1 VRQSTMKSCVAVVG
15 WMIGSL
21 VLSGCVSSGR
31 YHEVEDDLV
40 TTQEEL
46 GATKSS
52 LDEAEGM
59 LVDMD
64 AQRAQ
69 LQEKAAQAD
78 KLKAENEA
86 LAKKVA
92 DLQKNGAISAPDGT
106 VIFTENGKYGYAM
119 KGDVIFAPGSDKLTK
134 EGERILTNLAAEL
147 KKNHHPITVVGH
159 TDSDPVNKTKDKWT
173 RGNIELGANRAMTVR
188 DYLIE
193 KGLPQ
198 NRISITSYGEYKP
211 VASGSSAEAKAK
223 NRRVEVMVGINE
235 PDSSEAAN

>member
-1 VRQSTMKSCVAVVG
+1 MRQSTMKSCVAVVG
-15 WMIGSL
+15 WMIGSV
-21 VLSGCVSSGR
+21 VLSGCVSSGK

-40 TTQEEL
+40 NTQEEL

-64 AQRAQ
+64 SKRAA
-69 LQEKAAQAD
+69 LEEKAQQAD

-86 LAKKVA
+86 LAAKIA
-92 DLQKNGAISAPDGT
+92 DLQKKGAIAAPDGT
-106 VIFTENGKYGYAM
+106 VIFTEGGKYGYAM

-134 EGERILTNLAAEL
+134 EGERILGNLATEL
-147 KKNHHPITVVGH
+147 KKNQHPITVVGH
-159 TDSDPVNKTKDKWT
+159 TDSDPVNKTKDIWK
-173 RGNIELGANRAMTVR
+173 RGNIELGANRAITVR

-193 KGLPQ
+193 KGLPAK
-198 NRISITSYGEYKP
+198 RLSITSYGEYKP
-211 VASGSSAEAKAK
+211 VASGNSAEAKAK

-235 PDSSEAAN
+235 PDSEAN